1 MIFAVIEAEASPKER
16 MTPVVINTFRHS
28 TIFVQVGEEEA
39 MMTLVLASFTHVD
52 SLSNEDEFALA
63 FEKVVRS
70 SISCTLLLAHA
81 CSLQI
86 MFWPKSVLS
95 WSIQIISG
103 LSAPEANRM
112 KSQTL
117 KIPATC
123 ALADT
128 YSSKDAFLDIVEE
141 GSLSFDEAV
150 RYYQH
155 DLKCFHLQI
164 NSRRL
169 CSLNMNS
176 PDPWRG
182 LNWKKHLLAK
192 MMLLVITRT
201 MP

>member
-86 MFWPKSVLS
+86 MF
-95 WSIQIISG
+95 
-103 LSAPEANRM
+103 
-112 KSQTL
+112 
-117 KIPATC
+117 
-123 ALADT
+123 
-128 YSSKDAFLDIVEE
+128 
-141 GSLSFDEAV
+141 
-150 RYYQH
+150 
-155 DLKCFHLQI
+155 
-164 NSRRL
+164 
-169 CSLNMNS
+169 
-176 PDPWRG
+176 
-182 LNWKKHLLAK
+182 
-192 MMLLVITRT
+192 
-201 MP
+201 